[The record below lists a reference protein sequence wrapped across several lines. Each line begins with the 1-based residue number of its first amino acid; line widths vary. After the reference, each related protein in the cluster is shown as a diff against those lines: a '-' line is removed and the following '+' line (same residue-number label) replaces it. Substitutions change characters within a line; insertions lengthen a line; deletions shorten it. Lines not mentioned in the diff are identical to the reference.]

1 MIFSY
6 INFPFLHVVILE
18 SKQVAC
24 LNSVHDFAMEIITR
38 GLFSLWLLFV
48 FRENVDT
55 VSETGIPK
63 RRNFVTNESEDGWES
78 HHSRQQL
85 REESQLTETSVIH
98 ERGVDSDVNGQTCRD
113 TNIWF
118 VWDDETKSCHCGDEL
133 NGVVYCDTVT
143 KELSVI
149 NCHCLTIHFTT
160 QGTTLPVV
168 GRCIFNCANFTQ
180 FHDKMYHGAPSDCG
194 SLNRQ
199 GTLCGQCLD
208 GYTVP
213 AYSYEL
219 KCIRCDSELEN
230 WGLYIVFAFVPL
242 TVFIVIILVFRI
254 NIVSPEVNVFV
265 FAAQGVSI
273 PIFLRPLLYLIGTK
287 KAYVS
292 VPIRV
297 IIAFYGIWNLDFLRV
312 NILPDV
318 CINASSLH
326 ILVLDYLIAIYPMLL
341 MAVAYT
347 IVELYGFGFRPLL
360 YMWKP
365 FHYFF
370 ARFRRQWGIQTT
382 IMDAFVTFFF
392 LSTTKLL
399 SVSCDLLIGT
409 SLFTND
415 GKLYSWNLYYDSSIE
430 YFGREHLP
438 YALLAIGILTVFI
451 AFPTSLLMCYQCK
464 LFHKC
469 LRKCHIKDA
478 MLDEFVNTFQKY
490 YKDGSNG
497 TWDCRWFAGFFI
509 LLKSLAYVTYAVSL
523 SGISYFLLIFLLQI
537 GAIIILIVEPYKEEH
552 KVFNVISTN
561 LVLWLALLFT
571 FSLYLDVSSIVQ
583 LELNDHSFS
592 AVVLLSLVPLVY
604 IVVVIIHHLI
614 RRFRGE
620 KGGDELTCSLPH
632 RLLHSD
638 QYRDSFGYI
647 AAFTQSLH
655 DSDH

>member
-1 MIFSY
+1 MNVWHAIKTNGLIQLSLYSLHFLIVRSVTTSKLLQMKYIF
-6 INFPFLHVVILE
+6 
-18 SKQVAC
+18 
-24 LNSVHDFAMEIITR
+24 VHQ
-38 GLFSLWLLFV
+38 LLLTLIAA
-48 FRENVDT
+48 VDT
-55 VSETGIPK
+55 VHEWQKSALLEENLENGWEKQQSREQGQTELYPMSGVMHFDILQSSMNEQACSET
-63 RRNFVTNESEDGWES
+63 
-78 HHSRQQL
+78 
-85 REESQLTETSVIH
+85 
-98 ERGVDSDVNGQTCRD
+98 NG
-113 TNIWF
+113 WF
-118 VWDDETKSCHCGDEL
+118 VWNNRTRSCDCGDDL
-133 NGVVYCDTVT
+133 NGMVQCNNVAT
-143 KELSVI
+143 KELSVLD
-149 NCHCLTIHFTT
+149 CHCLTVHHTT
-160 QGTTLPVV
+160 QGTQLALA
-168 GRCIFNCANFTQ
+168 GSCIFNCVRSTGLV
-180 FHDKMYHGAPSDCG
+180 DIMYHSAPTDCV

-213 AYSYEL
+213 AYSYEF
-219 KCIRCDSELEN
+219 KCIRCDSELQN
-230 WGLYIVFAFVPL
+230 WGLYILFAFVPL
-242 TVFIVIILVFRI
+242 TIFIVIILVFRI
-254 NIVSPEVNVFV
+254 NVLSPKLNMFV
-265 FAAQGVSI
+265 FAAQSVSI
-273 PIFLRPLLYLIGTK
+273 PIFIRIILFGLSLRDENFMQ
-287 KAYVS
+287 
-292 VPIRV
+292 VPTIV
-297 IIAFYGIWNLDFLRV
+297 ILTAYGIWNLDFFRV

-318 CINASSLH
+318 CINVIPLH

-409 SLFTND
+409 RLFTND

-451 AFPTSLLMCYQCK
+451 AFPTSLLLFYQCK
-464 LFHKC
+464 VFRIC
-469 LRKCHIKDA
+469 LRKCQIKGTILDKFIHI
-478 MLDEFVNTFQKY
+478 FQKY

-509 LLKSLAYVTYAVSL
+509 IIKSLAYFTYSYSL
-523 SGISYFLLIFLLQI
+523 SNISYIFIVILFI
-537 GAIIILIVEPYKEEH
+537 SAAAIIVILEPYKEEYIQ
-552 KVFNVISTN
+552 FNVISAN
-561 LVLWLALLFT
+561 LFLWEALLFT
-571 FSLYLDVSSIVQ
+571 SALYTNQVHILQSGLDDHFVSAAI
-583 LELNDHSFS
+583 
-592 AVVLLSLVPLVY
+592 LSLFPLVY
-604 IVVVIIHHLI
+604 IIVVIIHHLI

-620 KGGDELTCSLPH
+620 KGDELTSSLPH

-647 AAFTQSLH
+647 AASPRH
-655 DSDH
+655 